1 MQDLICLV
9 KGLNKKNGSR
19 KTITNNEIKDIVKVI
34 KSLENRGILLIGNT
48 RKITSQKG
56 GLFNLL
62 RPLMKNILLPSAKSV
77 LIPLGLATAAWAT
90 DAAIQK
96 KIFGSG
102 TISLIISNKEL
113 EDIMKI
119 VKSLEESRL
128 RIKWISETI
137 KNEAKK
143 IKRRISN

>member
-62 RPLMKNILLPSAKSV
+62 RPLMKNILTPSAKSV

-102 TISLIISNKEL
+102 TISLIISNK
-113 EDIMKI
+113 DWKI
-119 VKSLEESRL
+119 
-128 RIKWISETI
+128 
-137 KNEAKK
+137 
-143 IKRRISN
+143 

>member
-1 MQDLICLV
+1 
-9 KGLNKKNGSR
+9 
-19 KTITNNEIKDIVKVI
+19 
-34 KSLENRGILLIGNT
+34 
-48 RKITSQKG
+48 
-56 GLFNLL
+56 
-62 RPLMKNILLPSAKSV
+62 MKNVFTPSAKSV

-96 KIFGSG
+96 KIFGSS

-128 RIKWISETI
+128 RIKWISKTI
-137 KNEAKK
+137 KNEAKQK
-143 IKRRISN
+143 TKRRISN